1 MQPPRLHL
9 AYEKSRVRDEIVE
22 CFECANLYY
31 RTILLSS
38 FVEIRYC
45 ANALALFSF
54 AINAYLNLPYN
65 LSFYVRMCISM
76 YMYVHVMFVYINVF
90 IHIANA
96 HYLLFRTIF
105 QKD

>member
-1 MQPPRLHL
+1 MCVYLCGCLCMYVCMRMCLC
-9 AYEKSRVRDEIVE
+9 V
-22 CFECANLYY
+22 CADLYY
-31 RTILLSS
+31 RTILLSN

-45 ANALALFSF
+45 VNALALFSF
-54 AINAYLNLPYN
+54 AINVYLNLPYN

-96 HYLLFRTIF
+96 HYLLFRTMF